1 MSCRFV
7 PPSAVPFVPLG
18 AFATTVVGVLGFMD
32 GEVEEVLVALAY
44 RQQYSELV
52 TSMQANSMSC
62 QYLAILHH
70 DLACRHHLVGNHHNY
85 CHVQTTPH
93 GLVMKLQ
100 CKK

>member
-7 PPSAVPFVPLG
+7 PPSAVPLVPLG
-18 AFATTVVGVLGFMD
+18 AFATAVVGVLGFMD

-62 QYLAILHH
+62 QYLAILQH
-70 DLACRHHLVGNHHNY
+70 DWHAGITWLATIIIAVKCRPHL
-85 CHVQTTPH
+85 TD
-93 GLVMKLQ
+93 
-100 CKK
+100 